1 MCGQSF
7 PSMHEMK
14 EHYFNC
20 TDQVAAEQP
29 DHSRDA
35 TKVMPTPPIEAREL
49 VAHMTPLRWQLHDAI
64 CTGDI
69 HDKEHCFLDGVMLT
83 WVVGLERVITTE
95 ANRLAGEQV
104 EQAEQKIWDD
114 LWDFWRDPSN
124 DDFEIEAL
132 LKEHR
137 HG

>member
-1 MCGQSF
+1 LS
-7 PSMHEMK
+7 
-14 EHYFNC
+14 
-20 TDQVAAEQP
+20 A
-29 DHSRDA
+29 
-35 TKVMPTPPIEAREL
+35 
-49 VAHMTPLRWQLHDAI
+49 
-64 CTGDI
+64 
-69 HDKEHCFLDGVMLT
+69 
-83 WVVGLERVITTE
+83 LERVITTE